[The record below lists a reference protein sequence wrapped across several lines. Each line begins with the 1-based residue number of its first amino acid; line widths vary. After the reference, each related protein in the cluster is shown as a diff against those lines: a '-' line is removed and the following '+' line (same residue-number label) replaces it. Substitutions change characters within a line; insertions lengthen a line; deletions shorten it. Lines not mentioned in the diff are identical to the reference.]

1 MTAPSALTANIA
13 NQIANN
19 AANATATSRSPL
31 EPGCRYIEPRRPAGP
46 AA

>member
-19 AANATATSRSPL
+19 AGHIATNAAVN
-31 EPGCRYIEPRRPAGP
+31 